1 MFFDLY
7 GYHMKRED
15 FVFTIG
21 YQGAS
26 AVVDGSSKKRYGK
39 MGVEEL
45 LDKGQY
51 KFAVASALF
60 DGDQKAIEL
69 IVRRYNEQA
78 GTELQDA
85 DQLQKLFGVILPPEQ
100 ITSTIIVK

>member
-21 YQGAS
+21 YQGSS
-26 AVVDGSSKKRYGK
+26 AVVDGSSKRRYGK

-51 KFAVASALF
+51 RFAVSAALY
-60 DGDQKAIEL
+60 DGDPKAIEL
-69 IVRRYNEQA
+69 IISRYNQQA
-78 GTELQDA
+78 GTELRDV
-85 DQLQKLFGVILPPEQ
+85 DQLKKLFGVILPPEQ